1 MHEYKSLVHDLL
13 KVVGVDLGN
22 KLETKE
28 SKYKSVHAVDS
39 RTRAATS
46 ASNLG

>member
-22 KLETKE
+22 KLEKE